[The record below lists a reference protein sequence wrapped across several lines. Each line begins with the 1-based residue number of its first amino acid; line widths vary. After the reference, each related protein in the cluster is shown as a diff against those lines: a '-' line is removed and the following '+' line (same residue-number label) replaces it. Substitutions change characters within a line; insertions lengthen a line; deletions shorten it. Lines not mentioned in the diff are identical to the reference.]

1 MDREDAQVARQDPG
15 TDVMSSYD
23 RDEIYIDGK
32 WRRSAGGAIEVHSAI
47 TGEVLGSIPDGTVD
61 DVNDAVSAARE
72 SFPAWSQTPIDI
84 RLDVLAQLAKKLD
97 ERSDEL
103 TRLIST
109 EVGTPLRVSGPVQ
122 VQQPRRVLDS
132 YRDLMDDFPLEEQ
145 IGQSLVLREP
155 IGVVGAITAW
165 NFPLQQVIG
174 KVGAALVAGCT
185 VIVKPSEVAPLSAF
199 IVTDIIDEIGLP
211 PGVFNLVSGRGQVV
225 GERLVAHPDVDMI
238 TFTGS
243 TAAGRRIGEVA
254 AKTVKRVALEL
265 GGKSANVI
273 LDDAD
278 LGRAVKVGVANCFTN
293 TGQVC
298 TAWTR
303 MVVPRSRLAEVED
316 LVRARL
322 ATYTL
327 GDPLD
332 PATTMGPLAS
342 AAQRDKVREYIQIG
356 INEGAELIYGGVEE
370 PANVPGGYFV
380 TPAAF
385 SNVSRDMRI
394 AREEVFGPVLVIL
407 PYDTEDEAIAI
418 ANDSEYG
425 LAGAVWST
433 DRDRAQRVARRLR
446 TGAVDI
452 NGSFFNMLAP
462 FGGYKQ
468 SGNGRELGHHGL
480 AEFYELKSVQQA
492 PADS

>member
-1 MDREDAQVARQDPG
+1 
-15 TDVMSSYD
+15 MSAHD
-23 RDEIYIDGK
+23 RDHVYIDGA
-32 WRRSAGGAIEVHSAI
+32 WRASAGGVIEVESAI
-47 TGEVLGSIPDGTVD
+47 TGEVLGHIPDGTAD
-61 DVNDAVSAARE
+61 DVGAAVAAARAA
-72 SFPAWSQTPIDI
+72 FPAWSQTSVDV
-84 RLDVLAQLAKKLD
+84 RLNVLAQLSKKLD
-97 ERSDEL
+97 ERADEL
-103 TRLIST
+103 TQLITT
-109 EVGTPLRVSGPVQ
+109 EVGTPLRVSTPVQ
-122 VQQPRRVLDS
+122 VGQPRRVLDS
-132 YRDLMDDFPLEEQ
+132 YRDLMSDFPLEEQ
-145 IGQSLVLREP
+145 IGDSLVLREP
-155 IGVVGAITAW
+155 IGVVAAITAW

-174 KVGAALVAGCT
+174 KVGAALATGCT
-185 VIVKPSEVAPLSAF
+185 VVLKPSEVAPMSAF
-199 IVTDIIDEIGLP
+199 VVAEMIDEIGVP
-211 PGVFNLVSGRGQVV
+211 PGVFNLVSGTGAVV
-225 GERLVAHPDVDMI
+225 GEALVAHPDVDMI

-254 AKTVKRVALEL
+254 ARTVKRVALEL

-278 LGRAVKVGVANCFTN
+278 LARAVKIGVANCFTN

-303 MVVPRSRLAEVED
+303 MVVPRGRLAEVED

-332 PATTMGPLAS
+332 PATTMGPLAT
-342 AAQRDKVREYIQIG
+342 AVQRQKVWDYVDVG
-356 INEGAELIYGGVEE
+356 ISEGASLIYGGTQ
-370 PANVPGGYFV
+370 PPTDVPPGYFV
-380 TPAAF
+380 TPTAF
-385 SNVSRDMRI
+385 SNVRRDMRI
-394 AREEVFGPVLVIL
+394 AREEIFGPVLTIL
-407 PYDTEDEAIAI
+407 PYDSEDEAVDI
-418 ANDSEYG
+418 ANDSQYG
-425 LAGAVWST
+425 LAGAVWSA
-433 DRDRAQRVARRLR
+433 DRDHALRVAKRLR

-492 PADS
+492 PADA

>member
-1 MDREDAQVARQDPG
+1 MTA
-15 TDVMSSYD
+15 YD
-23 RDEIYIDGK
+23 RDHIYIDGS
-32 WRRSAGGAIEVHSAI
+32 WRLSAGGVIDVDSAI
-47 TGEVLGSIPDGTVD
+47 TGEVFGRIPDGTVD
-61 DVNDAVSAARE
+61 DVQEAVAAARAA
-72 SFPAWSQTPIDI
+72 FPAWSQTSLDV
-84 RLDVLAQLAKKLD
+84 RLDFLAQLSKKLD
-97 ERSDEL
+97 ERADEL

-109 EVGTPLRVSGPVQ
+109 EVGTPLRVSTAVQ
-122 VQQPRRVLDS
+122 VGQPCRVLDS
-132 YRDLMDDFPLEEQ
+132 YRDLMVDFPLEER
-145 IGQSLVLREP
+145 IGDSLVLREP
-155 IGVVGAITAW
+155 IGVVAAITAW

-174 KVGAALVAGCT
+174 KVGAAMAAGCT
-185 VIVKPSEVAPLSAF
+185 VVVKPSEVAPLSAF
-199 IVTDIIDEIGLP
+199 VVADIVDEIGLP
-211 PGVFNLVSGRGQVV
+211 PGVFNLVSGSGQVV
-225 GERLVAHPDVDMI
+225 GEALVAHPDVDMV

-254 AKTVKRVALEL
+254 ARTVKRVALEL

-278 LGRAVKVGVANCFTN
+278 LPRAVKVGVANCFTN

-332 PATTMGPLAS
+332 PATTMGPLAT
-342 AAQRDKVREYIQIG
+342 AAQRQKVWDYIDIG
-356 INEGAELIYGGVEE
+356 IREGASLIYGDTQ
-370 PANVPGGYFV
+370 PPTDVPPGFFV
-380 TPAAF
+380 TPTAF

-394 AREEVFGPVLVIL
+394 AREEIFGPVLSIL
-407 PYDTEDEAIAI
+407 PYDSEDDAVDIVNAS
-418 ANDSEYG
+418 DYG

-433 DRDRAQRVARRLR
+433 DRDRALRVAKRLR

-492 PADS
+492 PASS

>member
-1 MDREDAQVARQDPG
+1 
-15 TDVMSSYD
+15 MSTYE
-23 RDEIYIDGK
+23 RRHVYIDGG
-32 WRRSAGGAIEVHSAI
+32 WRPSAGGVIEVDSAI
-47 TGEVLGSIPDGTVD
+47 NGEVIGTIPDGTVD
-61 DVNDAVSAARE
+61 EVKAAVAAARAA
-72 SFPAWSQTPIDI
+72 FPAWSQTPVDI
-84 RLDVLAQLAKKLD
+84 RLDILAQLSKKLD
-97 ERSDEL
+97 ERADEL
-103 TRLIST
+103 TQLITT
-109 EVGTPLRVSGPVQ
+109 EVGTPLRVSTAVQ
-122 VQQPRRVLDS
+122 VGQPCRVLDS
-132 YRDLMDDFPLEEQ
+132 YRDLMVDFPLEEK
-145 IGQSLVLREP
+145 IGDSLVLREP
-155 IGVVGAITAW
+155 IGVVAAITAW

-174 KVGAALVAGCT
+174 KVGGALAAGCT
-185 VIVKPSEVAPLSAF
+185 VVLKPSEVAPLSAF
-199 IVTDIIDEIGLP
+199 IVADIIDEIGLP
-211 PGVFNLVSGRGQVV
+211 PGVFNLVSGTGLVV
-225 GERLVAHPDVDMI
+225 GEALVSNPEVDMI

-254 AKTVKRVALEL
+254 ARTVKRVALEL

-278 LGRAVKVGVANCFTN
+278 LARAVKLGVANCFTN

-332 PATTMGPLAS
+332 PGTTMGPLAT
-342 AAQRDKVREYIQIG
+342 AGQRQKVWDYVNIG
-356 INEGAELIYGGVEE
+356 ISEGASLIYGGTQ
-370 PANVPGGYFV
+370 PPTGVPPGYFV
-380 TPAAF
+380 TPTAF
-385 SNVSRDMRI
+385 SDVRRDMRI
-394 AREEVFGPVLVIL
+394 AREEIFGPVLCIL
-407 PYDTEDEAIAI
+407 PYDSEDDAIEI
-418 ANDSEYG
+418 ANDSQYG
-425 LAGAVWST
+425 LAGAVWSA
-433 DRDRAQRVARRLR
+433 DRDRALRVAKQLR

-480 AEFYELKSVQQA
+480 AEFYELKSVQCA
-492 PADS
+492 PAGA

>member
-1 MDREDAQVARQDPG
+1 MTVQDREHV
-15 TDVMSSYD
+15 
-23 RDEIYIDGK
+23 YIDGG
-32 WRRSAGGAIEVHSAI
+32 WRRSTGGVIEVDSAI
-47 TGEVLGSIPDGTVD
+47 TGEVIGRIPEGTID
-61 DVNDAVSAARE
+61 DVGAAVAAARAA
-72 SFPAWSQTPIDI
+72 FPAWSQTSLDV
-84 RLDVLAQLAKKLD
+84 RLDFLAQLSKRLD
-97 ERSDEL
+97 ERADEL

-109 EVGTPLRVSGPVQ
+109 EVGTPLRVSTVVQ
-122 VQQPRRVLDS
+122 VGQPRRVLDS
-132 YRDLMDDFPLEEQ
+132 YRDLMVDFPLEER
-145 IGQSLVLREP
+145 IGDSLVLREP
-155 IGVVGAITAW
+155 IGVVAAITAW

-174 KVGAALVAGCT
+174 KVGGAIAAGCT
-185 VIVKPSEVAPLSAF
+185 VVVKPSEVAPLSAF
-199 IVTDIIDEIGLP
+199 AVADIVDEIGLP
-211 PGVFNLVSGRGQVV
+211 PGVFNLVSGSGQVV
-225 GERLVAHPDVDMI
+225 GEALVAHPDVDMV

-254 AKTVKRVALEL
+254 ARTVKRVALEL

-278 LGRAVKVGVANCFTN
+278 LPRAVKVGVANCFTN

-303 MVVPRSRLAEVED
+303 MVVPRTRLADVED

-332 PATTMGPLAS
+332 PATTMGPLAT
-342 AAQRDKVREYIQIG
+342 AAQRQKVWDYVNIG
-356 INEGAELIYGGVEE
+356 IGEGASLISGGTQ
-370 PANVPGGYFV
+370 PPTGVPPGYFV
-380 TPAAF
+380 TPTAF
-385 SNVSRDMRI
+385 SNVRRDMRI
-394 AREEVFGPVLVIL
+394 AREEIFGPVLSIL
-407 PYDTEDEAIAI
+407 PYDTEDDAIDI
-418 ANDSEYG
+418 ANSSDYG

-433 DRDRAQRVARRLR
+433 DRDRALRVAKRLR

-492 PADS
+492 PASS

>member
-1 MDREDAQVARQDPG
+1 MNTYNREH
-15 TDVMSSYD
+15 
-23 RDEIYIDGK
+23 IYIDGA
-32 WRRSAGGAIEVHSAI
+32 WRRSAGGVIDVESAI
-47 TGEVLGSIPDGTVD
+47 TGEVFGRIPDGTVE
-61 DVNDAVSAARE
+61 DVNQAVSAARAA
-72 SFPAWSQTPIDI
+72 FPSWSQTPVDV

-103 TRLIST
+103 TRLITT
-109 EVGTPLRVSGPVQ
+109 EVGTPLRVSAPVQ
-122 VQQPRRVLDS
+122 VDQPCRVLDS
-132 YRDLMDDFPLEEQ
+132 YRDLMSDFPLEEQ
-145 IGQSLVLREP
+145 IGQSMVLREP
-155 IGVVGAITAW
+155 IGVVAAITAW

-185 VIVKPSEVAPLSAF
+185 VVVKPSEVAPLSAF
-199 IVTDIIDEIGLP
+199 IVADIIDEIGLP
-211 PGVFNLVSGRGQVV
+211 PGVFNLVSGRGHTV
-225 GERLVAHPDVDMI
+225 GEAMVAHPDVDMI

-273 LDDAD
+273 LDYAD
-278 LGRAVKVGVANCFTN
+278 LARAVKVGVANCFTN

-303 MVVPRSRLAEVED
+303 MVVPRKHLAEVED

-327 GDPLD
+327 GDPLEA
-332 PATTMGPLAS
+332 ATTMGPLAS
-342 AAQRDKVREYIQIG
+342 AAHRDRVRDYIRIG
-356 INEGAELIYGGVEE
+356 IAEGAELIYGGLDE
-370 PANVPGGYFV
+370 PKNVPPGFYV

-385 SNVSRDMRI
+385 SNVRQDMRI
-394 AREEVFGPVLVIL
+394 AREEIFGPVLSIL
-407 PYDTEDEAIAI
+407 AYDCEDEAIDI

-425 LAGAVWST
+425 LAGAVWSA
-433 DRDRAQRVARRLR
+433 DRDRAQRVARRMR

-492 PADS
+492 PTDS

>member
-1 MDREDAQVARQDPG
+1 
-15 TDVMSSYD
+15 MSSYE
-23 RDEIYIDGK
+23 RDDVYIDGG
-32 WRRSAGGAIEVHSAI
+32 WRRSAGGVIEVDSAV
-47 TGEVLGSIPDGTVD
+47 TGEIIGRIPDGTAD
-61 DVNDAVSAARE
+61 DVKAAVAAARAA
-72 SFPAWSQTPIDI
+72 FPGWSQTPVGV
-84 RLDVLAQLAKKLD
+84 RLDALAQLAKKLD

-109 EVGTPLRVSGPVQ
+109 EVGTPWRVSAPVQ
-122 VQQPRRVLDS
+122 VDQPRRVLDS
-132 YRDLMDDFPLEEQ
+132 YRDLMTDFPLEEQ
-145 IGQSLVLREP
+145 IGQSAVLREP
-155 IGVVGAITAW
+155 IGVVAAITAW

-174 KVGAALVAGCT
+174 KVGAALVTGCT
-185 VIVKPSEVAPLSAF
+185 VVVKPSEVAPLSAF
-199 IVTDIIDEIGLP
+199 VVADILDEIGLP
-211 PGVFNLVSGRGQVV
+211 PGVFNLVSGRGKTV
-225 GERLVAHPDVDMI
+225 GEELVGHPDVDMV

-243 TAAGRRIGEVA
+243 TTAGRRIGEVA
-254 AKTVKRVALEL
+254 ARTVKRVALEL

-278 LGRAVKVGVANCFTN
+278 LARAVKVGVANCFTN

-303 MVVPRSRLAEVED
+303 MLVPRKHLGEVED

-342 AAQRDKVREYIQIG
+342 AAQRERVREYIRVG
-356 INEGAELIYGGVEE
+356 IAEGANLIYGGLEE
-370 PANVPGGYFV
+370 PKDVPAGFFV
-380 TPAAF
+380 TPTAF
-385 SNVSRDMRI
+385 SNVRQDMRI
-394 AREEVFGPVLVIL
+394 AREEIFGPVLSIL
-407 PYDTEDEAIAI
+407 PYDTEDEAITM

-425 LAGAVWST
+425 LAGAVWSA
-433 DRDRAQRVARRLR
+433 DSDRAYRVARQIR

-452 NGSFFNMLAP
+452 NGSFFNVLAP

-480 AEFYELKSVQQA
+480 TEFYELKSVQRA
-492 PADS
+492 PTEA

>member
-1 MDREDAQVARQDPG
+1 MSTYDREH
-15 TDVMSSYD
+15 
-23 RDEIYIDGK
+23 IYIDGG
-32 WRRSAGGAIEVHSAI
+32 WRGSAGGVIEVDSAI
-47 TGEVLGSIPDGTVD
+47 TGEVFGRIPDGTVE
-61 DVNDAVSAARE
+61 DVQHAVAAARAA
-72 SFPAWSQTPIDI
+72 FPAWSQLSVDN
-84 RLDVLAQLAKKLD
+84 RLDYLTLLAKKVD
-97 ERSDEL
+97 ERADEL
-103 TRLIST
+103 TRIIST
-109 EVGTPLRVSGPVQ
+109 EVGTPLRVSTAVQ
-122 VQQPRRVLDS
+122 VGLPRRVLES
-132 YRDLMDDFPLEEQ
+132 YRDLMAEFPLEEQ
-145 IGQSLVLREP
+145 IGESLVLREP
-155 IGVVGAITAW
+155 IGVVAAITAW
-165 NFPLQQVIG
+165 NYPLQQVLG

-185 VIVKPSEVAPLSAF
+185 VVLKPSQVAPLSAF
-199 IVTDIIDEIGLP
+199 VVADIVDEIGLP
-211 PGVFNLVSGRGQVV
+211 PGVFNLVSGSGRVV
-225 GERLVAHPDVDMI
+225 GEELVAHPDVDMV

-254 AKTVKRVALEL
+254 ARTVKRVALEL

-278 LGRAVKVGVANCFTN
+278 LPRAVKVGVANCFTN
-293 TGQVC
+293 TGQTC
-298 TAWTR
+298 TALTR
-303 MVVPRSRLAEVED
+303 MLVPRKRLAEVED

-342 AAQRDKVREYIQIG
+342 AAQRDNVRDYIRIG
-356 INEGAELIYGGVEE
+356 IAEGADLIYGGLEE
-370 PANVPGGYFV
+370 PTDVPSGFFV

-385 SNVSRDMRI
+385 SNVRQDMRI
-394 AREEVFGPVLVIL
+394 AREEIFGPVLSIL
-407 PYDTEDEAIAI
+407 PYDSEDEAIAI

-425 LAGAVWST
+425 LAGAVWSA
-433 DRDRAQRVARRLR
+433 DRDRAQRVARRMR

-492 PADS
+492 PVDS